1 MSVVDD
7 ICDTNKFKGRRLFSE
22 AATRRGLR
30 IAVDENEENARYPV
44 EKIVLRLLLMNRG
57 VSLSARDDNII
68 VFAGGRLVPAKR
80 QQNKFT
86 KSNNE
91 SIEEVKA

>member
-7 ICDTNKFKGRRLFSE
+7 ICDNNKFKGRRLFSE

-57 VSLSARDDNII
+57 VSARDDNILSPEGDLFPQKGI
-68 VFAGGRLVPAKR
+68 TKLTIHQN
-80 QQNKFT
+80 QQRA
-86 KSNNE
+86 SRR
-91 SIEEVKA
+91 

>member
-7 ICDTNKFKGRRLFSE
+7 ICDNNKFKGRRLFSE

-57 VSLSARDDNII
+57 VSLTRDDNI
-68 VFAGGRLVPAKR
+68 VFAGGRPVPAKWIY
-80 QQNKFT
+80 QIKINT
-86 KSNNE
+86 
-91 SIEEVKA
+91 SIEEVKAGQGQG

>member
-1 MSVVDD
+1 MSVVED
-7 ICDTNKFKGRRLFSE
+7 IRDNNKFKGRRLFSE

-57 VSLSARDDNII
+57 VSLSARDDII
-68 VFAGGRLVPAKR
+68 VFVGGRPVPAK
-80 QQNKFT
+80 K
-86 KSNNE
+86 E
-91 SIEEVKA
+91 

>member
-7 ICDTNKFKGRRLFSE
+7 ICDNNKFKGRRLFSE

-30 IAVDENEENARYPV
+30 ITVDENEENARYPV

-57 VSLSARDDNII
+57 VSLSARDDNI
-68 VFAGGRLVPAKR
+68 VFVGGRPVPAKR
-80 QQNKFT
+80 QQNT
-86 KSNNE
+86 PKSNMM
-91 SIEEVKA
+91 SSRR